1 MMPDVPLQVV
11 LKDLPHLTPPRPAG
25 EPAPSPAPVPWS
37 EREAVVAYLLS
48 LEPSVVR
55 PAGVAEKF
63 ARGDH
68 MTAARRGDLDGLRER
83 VKEMCR
89 GNG

>member
-1 MMPDVPLQVV
+1 VSAFRCTGCSYETKVWAEASEHRCTD
-11 LKDLPHLTPPRPAG
+11 
-25 EPAPSPAPVPWS
+25 WS
-37 EREAVVAYLLS
+37 EREAVVAYLLWRFGF
-48 LEPSVVR
+48 LDAV
-55 PAGVAEKF
+55 GI

-83 VKEMCR
+83 AKEMCR